1 MYNNMLF
8 KTNPS
13 NTFTWFSSHCS
24 IFPEE
29 MVRACRECE
38 RESFG
43 KTREQEKWGNNIMA
57 VYSIS
62 PQMPQGP
69 CFNQVWSDILLK
81 NVTPRQAENRIKKEC
96 EEWYTILPGFIFRDV
111 QVLLKR
117 PMIIGI
123 DEKADRILLPFT
135 KPCFGTSLYCI
146 SSDGDEISRLRRDL
160 ARNETTTA
168 VKRKK

>member
-1 MYNNMLF
+1 
-8 KTNPS
+8 
-13 NTFTWFSSHCS
+13 
-24 IFPEE
+24 
-29 MVRACRECE
+29 
-38 RESFG
+38 
-43 KTREQEKWGNNIMA
+43 
-57 VYSIS
+57 
-62 PQMPQGP
+62 MPQGP

-96 EEWYTILPGFIFRDV
+96 EEWYPLIPGFVFRDV

-123 DEKADRILLPFT
+123 DEKAGRILLPFT

-146 SSDGDEISRLRRDL
+146 SSDKDEIARLRRDL
-160 ARNETTTA
+160 ARNETPTA

>member
-1 MYNNMLF
+1 MLF
-8 KTNPS
+8 KTNSP
-13 NTFTWFSSHCS
+13 NTFTWFSSHYS
-24 IFPEE
+24 IFPED
-29 MVRACRECE
+29 MVRACREYR

-43 KTREQEKWGNNIMA
+43 KTREQENRGKNIMA

-96 EEWYTILPGFIFRDV
+96 EEWYPIIPGFVFRDV

-123 DEKADRILLPFT
+123 DEKAGRILLPFT

-146 SSDGDEISRLRRDL
+146 SSDGDEIASLRRDL